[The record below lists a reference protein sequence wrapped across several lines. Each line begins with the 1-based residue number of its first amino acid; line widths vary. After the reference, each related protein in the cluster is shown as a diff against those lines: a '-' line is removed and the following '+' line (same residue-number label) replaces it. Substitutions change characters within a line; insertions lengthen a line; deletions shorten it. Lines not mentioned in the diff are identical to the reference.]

1 MNTYQLVTKFE
12 ATVSVGCDYILFMLT
27 EDLICFGGND
37 SISLLSI
44 KDFDIVLVSLIEP
57 KYIITEI
64 CILPDY
70 NILIGMTN
78 NEDDDKEGLE
88 YFYQYKYFYQMNEKT
103 KKMEH
108 QIIRMNS
115 KLLTGNKS
123 NARMRCLSDN
133 RLLTNVDLYNLQ
145 IWK

>member
-27 EDLICFGGND
+27 EDLICFGGKD
-37 SISLLSI
+37 KISLLSI
-44 KDFDIVLVSLIEP
+44 KDFDIVLESLIMP
-57 KYIITEI
+57 KFTITEI

-78 NEDDDKEGLE
+78 DDSSEGLE
-88 YFYQYKYFYQMNEKT
+88 YLYQYKYCYQMNEKT

-108 QIIRMNS
+108 QIIKMNT
-115 KLLTGNKS
+115 KLLTGNES
-123 NARMRCLSDN
+123 NVRMRCLSDN